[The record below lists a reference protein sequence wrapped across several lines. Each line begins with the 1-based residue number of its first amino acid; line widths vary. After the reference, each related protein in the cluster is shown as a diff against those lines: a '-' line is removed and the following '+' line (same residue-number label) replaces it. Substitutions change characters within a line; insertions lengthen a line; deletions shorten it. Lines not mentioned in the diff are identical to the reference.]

1 MPHTIYD
8 NFFLSNEVED
18 QFNSHLDLQ
27 KFVKVD
33 NSLVGEPGML
43 RKINR
48 YRATSATQKL
58 TMGNGN
64 TQSIEVSYG
73 AREYRIA
80 MAQNR
85 FQYYDEQ
92 AMTDP
97 MLVPVGV
104 RHMGTDMFN
113 TVNADLFGEFNKTTQ
128 IVVVQNLGFDAF
140 ADAVSMMNIEGTD
153 NDPESIMAF
162 AFVCPSDVAALRKAL
177 KDELKYVEAFAR
189 TGYVGTVAGVNI
201 YTKKDAVKGTIVV
214 AVNGAV
220 TLFNKKGVEVEQPQ
234 RDADDANIRLNTIFS
249 RKYYIA
255 ALTDERKAV
264 KIVQGTAAVTTDT
277 TAQEGKVYYE
287 ASGLGFV
294 EAEVPEGGNPKTLGL
309 YEITP
314 TNAVG

>member
-1 MPHTIYD
+1 MAHTIYD

-27 KFVKVD
+27 KFCKVD
-33 NSLVGEPGML
+33 NSLVGTAGML
-43 RKINR
+43 REINR

-80 MAQNR
+80 LAQNR
-85 FQYYDEQ
+85 FEYYDEQ

-113 TVNADLFGEFNKTTQ
+113 TVNGDIYDEFKKATMV
-128 IVVVQNLGFDAF
+128 IVTANLGFDNF
-140 ADAVSMMNIEGTD
+140 ADAVAKMNIEGTD
-153 NDPESIMAF
+153 NDPADIGAF
-162 AFVCPSDVAALRKAL
+162 AFVCPADVAALRKAL
-177 KDELKYVEAFAR
+177 KDDLKYVEAFAR

-201 YTKKDAVKGTIVV
+201 YTKKDATRGTVIV
-214 AVNGAV
+214 ATNSAV
-220 TLFNKKGVEVEQPQ
+220 TIFNKKGTEIEQPQ
-234 RDADDANIRLNTIFS
+234 RDSDDANVRKNTIFA

-255 ALTDERKAV
+255 ALTDETKAV
-264 KIVQGTAAVTTDT
+264 KVVQGTAAVSSDT
-277 TAQEGKVYYE
+277 SVDSTKTYYE
-287 ASGLGFV
+287 ADGIGYIEV
-294 EAEVPEGGNPKTLGL
+294 EPEEGDNPHTKGW

-314 TNAVG
+314 SF